1 MLYYTLL
8 TGRIFY
14 VKNQGETMTKTRDVE
29 DMDIWQDRVQQDI
42 NQLKSGQSQLKT
54 EQDKLKGDISKMQ
67 ISDQMQDKEISAVKD
82 TLNRIQEDTTWIRRK
97 ITGAIITAVL
107 TGLIGGVI
115 ALFFANF

>member
-1 MLYYTLL
+1 
-8 TGRIFY
+8 
-14 VKNQGETMTKTRDVE
+14 MTKTRDVE
-29 DMDIWQDRVQQDI
+29 DMDVWKDRVQQDI
-42 NQLKSGQSQLKT
+42 NELKNGHNQIKL
-54 EQDKLKGDISKMQ
+54 EQDDIKGDIQKLEL
-67 ISDQMQDKEISAVKD
+67 SDQMQDKEISTLKD